1 MAETLTV
8 DETSF
13 PNAKP
18 HSALLIAY
26 KAFADLAGKG
36 SLFVITI
43 VAARRLSSNAFGVFA
58 IGSTL
63 GWMVAVVTD
72 GGIQL
77 HLARAVARRPEQAAA
92 LLREWLRVRVGTT
105 AIAITGVGLGLAVWH
120 GPSAAPIA
128 ILVLVYACSGLV
140 ELLHYFYRG
149 LSRSEIES
157 SLTLWQRGGTLACG
171 LIALALTPD
180 VTWLAVAMLVPVAVT
195 LAWSLRIA
203 SQMVGGR
210 PEGLHYESRLPRDS
224 RPDDASRSAD
234 LQVRP
239 LATFRRDIWP
249 IGAGIVLSA
258 LYFRIDVFLV
268 QLWSGTESVA
278 LYNAV
283 FRLVE
288 ALRLFPAAVLAVM
301 LPALIRAGDLRPLAR
316 VAMPVTA
323 FAIAATAI
331 LWLAAGWLVPW
342 LYGDPYAAA
351 VPAFRVLLLSFPLLS
366 LNLALTHQLIGWDGQ
381 RAYAGLC
388 VLALALNVGL
398 NALLIPIW
406 SIEGAAWTTLVTE
419 LVLTA
424 GCAIALWM
432 ARAPAPTPRAHW
444 ATES

>member
-43 VAARRLSSNAFGVFA
+43 VAARRLSSHAFGVFA
-58 IGSTL
+58 LGSTL

-92 LLREWLRVRVGTT
+92 LLREWLRVRVWTT
-105 AIAITGVGLGLAVWH
+105 AIAITGVGLGLAVWR

-171 LIALALTPD
+171 LIALALKPD
-180 VTWLAVAMLVPVAVT
+180 VTWLAISMLAPVAVT
-195 LAWSLRIA
+195 LAWSMRIA
-203 SQMVGGR
+203 SRLAGGR

-224 RPDDASRSAD
+224 RPDDGSRSAD

-268 QLWSGTESVA
+268 QLWSGTEAVA

-288 ALRLFPAAVLAVM
+288 ALRLFPAAALAVM

-323 FAIAATAI
+323 FALAATAI
-331 LWLAAGWLVPW
+331 LWLSAGWLVPW
-342 LYGDPYAAA
+342 LYGAPYAAA

-388 VLALALNVGL
+388 ALALAVNVGL

-419 LVLTA
+419 LVLAA

-444 ATES
+444 ATEP